1 MENLIQ
7 ELKQDLIVPQV
18 NNYLFFPKSTFGLSN
33 LTHVY
38 PLLKK
43 IEVELIGVSKE
54 SPKNYTILNRYTV
67 TETGEK
73 TNTVLNQQEITNN
86 NALLQSLNLER
97 ADYEKLYN
105 ETNQQLNELE
115 DPESQEALALIEE
128 LQNIQ
133 LQLNDVMLQ
142 INAWVEVLPQYE
154 YINKYDD
161 VIAYFKNDGSLTD
174 EGLVWAK
181 TITFMGAP
189 IGDYIV

>member
-1 MENLIQ
+1 MENLMY
-7 ELKQDLIVPQV
+7 ELKQDLVVPQI
-18 NNYLFFPKSTFGLSN
+18 NNYLFFPKDLFGLSN

-38 PLLKK
+38 PLIKK

-54 SPKNYTILNRYTV
+54 NPNNYTILNRYTV
-67 TETGEK
+67 TEIGEK

-86 NALLQSLNLER
+86 NALLQSLNQEK
-97 ADYEKLYN
+97 ADYEKLYS
-105 ETNQQLNELE
+105 EANQQLNELE
-115 DPESQEALALIEE
+115 DPESQEAIALVEE

-142 INAWVEVLPQYE
+142 INAWVEILPEYE
-154 YINKYDD
+154 HINKYDD
-161 VIAYFKNDGSLTD
+161 VIGYFKNDGSLTP

-189 IGDYIV
+189 IGDYIL

>member
-1 MENLIQ
+1 MY
-7 ELKQDLIVPQV
+7 ELKQDLVVPQI
-18 NNYLFFPKSTFGLSN
+18 NNYLFFPKDLFGLSN

-38 PLLKK
+38 PLIKK

-54 SPKNYTILNRYTV
+54 NPNNYTILNRYTV
-67 TETGEK
+67 TEIGEK

-97 ADYEKLYN
+97 ADYEKLYS

-115 DPESQEALALIEE
+115 DPESQEAIALVEE

-142 INAWVEVLPQYE
+142 INAWVEILPE
-154 YINKYDD
+154 YKHINKYDD
-161 VIAYFKNDGSLTD
+161 VIGYFKNDGSLTD

-189 IGDYIV
+189 IGDYIL